1 MSQVAPVEGTSE
13 GKPAAAVDIET
24 ATKCLPFKNPNF
36 VVRVFSQKVL
46 DVLVYISIHSQVF
59 PPLALRYWWSSSR
72 EEE

>member
-36 VVRVFSQKVL
+36 VVRVFSQKVP
-46 DVLVYISIHSQVF
+46 DVLRYISIHS
-59 PPLALRYWWSSSR
+59 
-72 EEE
+72 